1 MVMFIRYS
9 DGSYV
14 EGVIHRLDGATLRAA
29 VAGIDD
35 AIEYTFMQDKWISET
50 GLVVTFEFPIENG
63 TDLFR
68 IMPRTICQPE
78 AGCAA
83 GGDCVLRRTS
93 RSCASTVN

>member
-1 MVMFIRYS
+1 MVMVIRYS

-14 EGVIHRLDGATLRAA
+14 EGVIHRLEGATVRAA
-29 VAGIDD
+29 IAGIDD
-35 AIEYTFMQDKWISET
+35 AVEYTLIQDKWISEM
-50 GLVVTFEFPIENG
+50 GLVVTFEFPIEKG
-63 TDLFR
+63 MDLCQ
-68 IMPRTICQPE
+68 IMPRMVCQPE